1 MCGQARLEDEIAVG
15 GNTIRVWGGGIYETE
30 TFYRTAD
37 RLGLIILQDGS
48 FFGSCKL
55 QIMPRPCRHDCHAS
69 DVMHRPRQIRRSIN
83 TRTRRLRPTWRT
95 WPSRTWLR
103 ERSRTRRG
111 GCRHT
116 LRSASTAASEYST
129 AQQQRRSRL
138 SKSKTRVW
146 CCDSNESP
154 DFANLQLF
162 VATQLGT
169 MQQENANAV
178 LLPSCPSAG
187 WATLEPLTP
196 RPGYQWDP
204 VRFDVLPSFRH
215 LCARSHGFVV
225 RAGRVSHG

>member
-1 MCGQARLEDEIAVG
+1 MRSVATQSGSGAGASTRPKPSTAPPTG
-15 GNTIRVWGGGIYETE
+15 SGSSSS
-30 TFYRTAD
+30 RTAPSSA
-37 RLGLIILQDGS
+37 RVS
-48 FFGSCKL
+48 YRSCRVL
-55 QIMPRPCRHDCHAS
+55 VVTA
-69 DVMHRPRQIRRSIN
+69 VMHRMSCIVPGRSDVQSTRGPGGPGQRGVHGLPGPGCARGRVPGAEAVLSPFALHLQRQV
-83 TRTRRLRPTWRT
+83 
-95 WPSRTWLR
+95 
-103 ERSRTRRG
+103 
-111 GCRHT
+111 
-116 LRSASTAASEYST
+116 STAPHSSSAVPV
-129 AQQQRRSRL
+129 